1 MFIYDEYYIFYVV
14 IILGISM
21 FANIRIQSTFR
32 KYSKV
37 RCNMMSGYDS
47 ANLVLRQN
55 GVSGIK
61 FYKTQGYLTDYFDP
75 RSNSISLSDGV
86 YDEFSISA
94 IGVGA
99 HEAGHA
105 VQAAKDYFPMK
116 LRHFLVP
123 ITNFSSSLSM
133 PLFFLGIVMV
143 YDFLINLGII
153 LFSVS
158 VIFHIVTLPVENDAS
173 NRALIALEQSGRL
186 SSEEIKGARKVLMAA
201 RFTYIAAILTSLIS
215 LLRLILIS
223 NRRRK

>member
-1 MFIYDEYYIFYVV
+1 MFIYDEYYVFYVM

-21 FANIRIQSTFR
+21 FANIRIHSTFN
-32 KYSKV
+32 KYSKMKC
-37 RCNMMSGYDS
+37 RLCGYDS
-47 ANLVLRQN
+47 ANLVLNQN
-55 GVSGIK
+55 GVYGVK

-94 IGVGA
+94 LGVGA

-105 VQAAKDYFPMK
+105 VQYSKGYFPMK

-123 ITNFSSSLSM
+123 VTNFTSM
-133 PLFFLGIVMV
+133 LAMPMFFLGILMV
-143 YDFLINLGII
+143 YDFLMGIGI
-153 LFSVS
+153 ALFSVS
-158 VIFHIVTLPVENDAS
+158 VIFHIVTLPVESDAS

-186 SSEEIKGARKVLMAA
+186 SSEELKGAKKVLMAA

>member
-1 MFIYDEYYIFYVV
+1 MFIYDEYYIFYVM
-14 IILGISM
+14 IILSISM
-21 FANIRIQSTFR
+21 FASIRIHSTFS
-32 KYSKV
+32 KYSKIKC
-37 RCNMMSGYDS
+37 RLCGYDS
-47 ANLVLRQN
+47 ANLVLNQN
-55 GVSGIK
+55 GVYGVK

-105 VQAAKDYFPMK
+105 VQSAKGYFPMK

-123 ITNFSSSLSM
+123 VTNFTSRLAM
-133 PLFFLGIVMV
+133 PVFFLGIMMV
-143 YDFLINLGII
+143 YDFLIGIGI
-153 LFSVS
+153 ALFSVS
-158 VIFHIVTLPVENDAS
+158 VIFHIVTLPVESDAS

-186 SSEEIKGARKVLMAA
+186 SSEELQGARKVLMAA

-223 NRRRK
+223 NRRKK